1 VHSGVKLSTN
11 CWATFTTELEP
22 WSPEPSLALAARPPN
37 DFVHFGGQTPP
48 DTTSGCLSLD
58 LSKISYRTL
67 KVNDERTRD
76 KSGTQHK
83 NGTIGC
89 PGRHRN
95 FPGTDPRKSGLSRE
109 NRDGWSPYPTGYTN
123 GQNIPIHL
131 SERHF
136 ISTVL
141 IM

>member
-1 VHSGVKLSTN
+1 VHSGVKLGTN

-22 WSPEPSLALAARPPN
+22 WSPEPSLAPAARPPN

-89 PGRHRN
+89 PGRHRY
-95 FPGTDPRKSGLSRE
+95 FPGTDPR
-109 NRDGWSPYPTGYTN
+109 NRDCPGKTGTD
-123 GQNIPIHL
+123 GHLTSSLTVDLRLLRHVSNI
-131 SERHF
+131 
-136 ISTVL
+136 
-141 IM
+141 